1 MIDEIPAVEH
11 GATRS
16 MSASIS
22 EISSEK
28 PGGND
33 VSPELDVSNLA
44 SPFFA
49 LSFASFRRFRRIIN
63 RPITSVRHKR
73 TAAVTEMIRYR

>member
-1 MIDEIPAVEH
+1 MDDTPAVEMG
-11 GATRS
+11 GARS

-28 PGGND
+28 PGGNE
-33 VSPELDVSNLA
+33 VSPEFDCSNFE

-49 LSFASFRRFRRIIN
+49 LLFRFRRKIS